1 MNPTELFSL
10 KDRVAVVL
18 GGTSGIGKAIAR
30 GFAQAGAITVA
41 SSRDGEKVDA
51 TASEIESLG
60 ASTLRSVSDVQ
71 DRASLERL
79 KREVVAAYGRVDILV
94 VTAGATLKL
103 PTTEFTDED
112 WDRIIVINLNGTFKA
127 NQIFG
132 RQMIQQQSGAI
143 INTASLASFVSFAEV
158 APYVA
163 SKGGVHML
171 TKCLACE
178 WAPFHVRVNAIAPG
192 VFRTPLNAANLAI
205 PERLAAITART
216 PMNRVGQVEEPERK
230 ARVLEAIMAKL
241 QPEGGYRPITAGD
254 PLYAEGV
261 KHVAILE
268 FQVERSTAKVA
279 LGQNLTPE
287 KRDAVVDL
295 LSRRGGPAD
304 ARTLAAMGDDPGLPS
319 PS

>member
-51 TASEIESLG
+51 TAGEIESLG

-79 KREVVAAYGRVDILV
+79 KHEVLAAYGRVDILV

-112 WDRIIVINLNGTFKA
+112 WDRIIDINLNGTFKA

-132 RQMIQQQSGAI
+132 RQMIRQRGGSI

-216 PMNRVGQVEEPERK
+216 PMNRVGQVEELVGAAVFLASDASSFVTGQTIP
-230 ARVLEAIMAKL
+230 VDGGFLAK
-241 QPEGGYRPITAGD
+241 
-254 PLYAEGV
+254 GV
-261 KHVAILE
+261 
-268 FQVERSTAKVA
+268 
-279 LGQNLTPE
+279 
-287 KRDAVVDL
+287 
-295 LSRRGGPAD
+295 
-304 ARTLAAMGDDPGLPS
+304 
-319 PS
+319 